1 MTQAVGGRSRI
12 WSATILIALGV
23 LFLLDGLGVL
33 NFGHFL
39 GHWWPSVLIVMGLLQ
54 LLRSGGHRWGGP
66 MLLICVGVLFQVSR
80 LHVFAWWRAENLWP
94 LVLIAVG
101 VGLLVGRWRPAAPPQ
116 GTAGAEEASEVVDS
130 FVLWSG
136 LERTVTSKKFRGG
149 DATAFM
155 GGIQLDLRQAELA
168 PGEQVLHL
176 TAILGGIEVRVPESW
191 QVAVDGT
198 PLLGGISQKRAP
210 AAAVPSAPPDSAA
223 PAPTAADAPAPAGR
237 LRIRGFALMG
247 GVEVKT

>member
-1 MTQAVGGRSRI
+1 MTQAVGARSRI

-23 LFLLDGLGVL
+23 LFLLDRLGVL
-33 NFGHFL
+33 DFGHFL
-39 GHWWPSVLIVMGLLQ
+39 HRWWPSVLIVIGLFQ
-54 LLRSGGHRWGGP
+54 LLRSGGRRWGGP
-66 MLLICVGVLFQVSR
+66 MLLICVGVLFQVSH

-101 VGLLVGRWRPAAPPQ
+101 VGLLIGRARPAAPPE
-116 GTAGAEEASEVVDS
+116 GTTSAEEASEVVDA

-168 PGEQVLHL
+168 SGEQVLHL

-191 QVAVDGT
+191 QVAVEGT
-198 PLLGGISQKRAP
+198 PLLGGIGDKRAP
-210 AAAVPSAPPDSAA
+210 AAARSAPPDAAA
-223 PAPTAADAPAPAGR
+223 PDVSIPAGR